1 MAETNQVESAVR
13 EILLAVGEDPNREG
27 LRATPERVR
36 RMYAEIFGGYN
47 MDLKTIVNGAVFK
60 EAGSGMIVVRDISFY
75 SMCEHHMLPFFGT
88 LDVAYVPDGRII
100 GLSKI
105 PRIAEMYARRLQ
117 IQERMTSQIADAL
130 ETILAPKGVAV
141 RVRGSHMCSMMRGVK
156 KESASLLT
164 ARYTGVF
171 EDDPEMKKEFY
182 RQLGMSEDAE

>member
-1 MAETNQVESAVR
+1 MTETNQVESAVR

-36 RMYAEIFGGYN
+36 RMYAEIFGGYE
-47 MDLKTIVNGAVFK
+47 MDLKTIVNGAVFN
-60 EAGSGMIVVRDISFY
+60 ETGSGMIVVRDISFY

-130 ETILAPKGVAV
+130 EAILAPKGVAV

-171 EDDPEMKKEFY
+171 EDDAEMKKEFY

>member
-1 MAETNQVESAVR
+1 MTETNQVESAVR

-36 RMYAEIFGGYN
+36 RMYAEIFGGYE
-47 MDLKTIVNGAVFK
+47 MDLKTIVNGAVFN
-60 EAGSGMIVVRDISFY
+60 ETGGGMIVVRDISFY

-130 ETILAPKGVAV
+130 EAILAPKGVAV

-171 EDDPEMKKEFY
+171 EDDAEMKKEFY